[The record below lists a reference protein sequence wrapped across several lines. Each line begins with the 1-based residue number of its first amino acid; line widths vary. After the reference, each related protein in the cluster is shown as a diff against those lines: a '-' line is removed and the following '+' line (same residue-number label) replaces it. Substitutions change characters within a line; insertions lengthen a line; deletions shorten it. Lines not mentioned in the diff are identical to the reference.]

1 MTKKQI
7 TLVYFFQKVLLM

>member
-7 TLVYFFQKVLLM
+7 TLSQLAHL